1 MRKWI
6 TFTVLG
12 LAAAMIV
19 GVLTLQAADTIK
31 IGVVAPLTGPSAE
44 IGSYQIQGTKLA
56 VAEINKAGGV
66 LGKPVELIIEDD
78 QTTNPGI
85 IMAFSKLVGNKEIVG
100 FLGSIRSTQV
110 NAMSPD
116 VLKVGKPVM

>member
-6 TFTVLG
+6 SFTMLG

-44 IGSYQIQGTKLA
+44 IGS
-56 VAEINKAGGV
+56 
-66 LGKPVELIIEDD
+66 
-78 QTTNPGI
+78 
-85 IMAFSKLVGNKEIVG
+85 
-100 FLGSIRSTQV
+100 IRYRAP
-110 NAMSPD
+110 NSP
-116 VLKVGKPVM
+116 